1 MFCVLSKLSDGEPS
15 KEKCHVFREIKQSV
29 RKNKGKRKGKRKK
42 KSRIRRTKSA
52 KADVNS

>member
-1 MFCVLSKLSDGEPS
+1 LFCVLSKLSDGEPS

-29 RKNKGKRKGKRKK
+29 RKNKGKRKK